1 MIKEYKLP
9 GLYVLGVPEKSLIS
23 FVTFS
28 LSFLVLTV
36 SYLLY
41 FYFRGCP
48 VELALLPP
56 VDKLGEPVDIAF
68 DAVDEL
74 SGKDVAQIEENIAID
89 AVATDPGNKPSL
101 TARLFGIFKK
111 SKVPEEVIEE
121 PESKEE
127 IQESE
132 NVVVETDVPETPEEI
147 IEIEEETEE
156 ENPTLTEKI
165 VGFFKKSDTE
175 EEEAT
180 ETPVEEGETGVISEN
195 EEVGVELAEEEE
207 TEEENPSLTEKIV
220 GFFQKSDTEEDEA
233 SKVEEGVTDIIEESE
248 ELPVEEA
255 DQDDIPAEN
264 SIKAVVQSFLGT
276 KEDTSEET
284 VAPQLDDDD
293 SENEASAQE
302 EIPSIE
308 DTDEK
313 EAEIEGSCEDLP
325 EDKSLREKI
334 WNFFGCGEKEV
345 TEVPEE
351 QESITTIEE
360 EIEEAAGEEEEE
372 EIPAENSIKAV
383 VQSFLGTKEE
393 VVDTDAV
400 TEEDNTEEIESP
412 AEEEIV
418 EESTSIKDKIVEFFQ
433 SEETEATDETPLTET
448 TDETPLDET
457 TEEMPLTEEIGE
469 IEDANDNE
477 AELEGSC
484 EDLPEDKSLREK
496 IWNFF
501 GCGEKE
507 EASVAEEE
515 TGSAEESEALPAEVE
530 EIVETA
536 DESIDDEIPSENSI
550 KAAVQSFL
558 GTNKEITPED
568 ISEESTITDQGTEA
582 IEEEVLATDGSE
594 IVHDISEEFE
604 EAIDEKDE
612 EEVEESVSDVPLEIF
627 GEAMIEE
634 EEVTEKEEVSPE
646 EEEEVTEV
654 VIEETATLDKPT
666 FKERIINF
674 FRRSKPS
681 PVDIPVE
688 EVVVV
693 EETVP
698 ETEAKVEKESIKTKI
713 GKFFNIFQ
721 SKPVVSDLETEI
733 AETIVN
739 GNLKDMIENS
749 EKEPIVVDTIG
760 LCPEVTKDNW
770 LQLFMGRSFLCF
782 VSFSLNLSVLI
793 ASYLLYF

>member
-68 DAVDEL
+68 DAGDEL

-233 SKVEEGVTDIIEESE
+233 SKVEEGVTEIIEKSE
-248 ELPVEEA
+248 EVPVEEA

-477 AELEGSC
+477 AEMEGSC

-582 IEEEVLATDGSE
+582 IEEEVLATDGS
-594 IVHDISEEFE
+594 
-604 EAIDEKDE
+604 
-612 EEVEESVSDVPLEIF
+612 
-627 GEAMIEE
+627 
-634 EEVTEKEEVSPE
+634 
-646 EEEEVTEV
+646 
-654 VIEETATLDKPT
+654 
-666 FKERIINF
+666 
-674 FRRSKPS
+674 
-681 PVDIPVE
+681 
-688 EVVVV
+688 
-693 EETVP
+693 
-698 ETEAKVEKESIKTKI
+698 
-713 GKFFNIFQ
+713 GKQ
-721 SKPVVSDLETEI
+721 Q
-733 AETIVN
+733 
-739 GNLKDMIENS
+739 M
-749 EKEPIVVDTIG
+749 
-760 LCPEVTKDNW
+760 
-770 LQLFMGRSFLCF
+770 
-782 VSFSLNLSVLI
+782 
-793 ASYLLYF
+793 

>member
-127 IQESE
+127 TQESE

-284 VAPQLDDDD
+284 VTPQLDDDD
-293 SENEASAQE
+293 SEDEASAQE

-308 DTDEK
+308 ETDEK

-334 WNFFGCGEKEV
+334 WNFFGCGEKKG
-345 TEVPEE
+345 TEGPE
-351 QESITTIEE
+351 ESITTIEE

-582 IEEEVLATDGSE
+582 IEEEVLATDGS
-594 IVHDISEEFE
+594 
-604 EAIDEKDE
+604 
-612 EEVEESVSDVPLEIF
+612 
-627 GEAMIEE
+627 
-634 EEVTEKEEVSPE
+634 
-646 EEEEVTEV
+646 
-654 VIEETATLDKPT
+654 
-666 FKERIINF
+666 
-674 FRRSKPS
+674 
-681 PVDIPVE
+681 
-688 EVVVV
+688 
-693 EETVP
+693 
-698 ETEAKVEKESIKTKI
+698 
-713 GKFFNIFQ
+713 GKQ
-721 SKPVVSDLETEI
+721 Q
-733 AETIVN
+733 
-739 GNLKDMIENS
+739 M
-749 EKEPIVVDTIG
+749 
-760 LCPEVTKDNW
+760 
-770 LQLFMGRSFLCF
+770 
-782 VSFSLNLSVLI
+782 
-793 ASYLLYF
+793 

>member
-56 VDKLGEPVDIAF
+56 VDKLGEPVGIAF

-582 IEEEVLATDGSE
+582 IEEEVLATDGS
-594 IVHDISEEFE
+594 
-604 EAIDEKDE
+604 
-612 EEVEESVSDVPLEIF
+612 
-627 GEAMIEE
+627 
-634 EEVTEKEEVSPE
+634 
-646 EEEEVTEV
+646 
-654 VIEETATLDKPT
+654 
-666 FKERIINF
+666 
-674 FRRSKPS
+674 
-681 PVDIPVE
+681 
-688 EVVVV
+688 
-693 EETVP
+693 
-698 ETEAKVEKESIKTKI
+698 
-713 GKFFNIFQ
+713 GKQ
-721 SKPVVSDLETEI
+721 Q
-733 AETIVN
+733 
-739 GNLKDMIENS
+739 M
-749 EKEPIVVDTIG
+749 
-760 LCPEVTKDNW
+760 
-770 LQLFMGRSFLCF
+770 
-782 VSFSLNLSVLI
+782 
-793 ASYLLYF
+793 

>member
-89 AVATDPGNKPSL
+89 AVTTDPGNKPSL

-147 IEIEEETEE
+147 IEIQEETEE

-302 EIPSIE
+302 EILSIE

-351 QESITTIEE
+351 QESITSKEE
-360 EIEEAAGEEEEE
+360 EIEEAAGEE

-477 AELEGSC
+477 AEMEGSC

-582 IEEEVLATDGSE
+582 IEEEVLATDGS
-594 IVHDISEEFE
+594 
-604 EAIDEKDE
+604 
-612 EEVEESVSDVPLEIF
+612 
-627 GEAMIEE
+627 
-634 EEVTEKEEVSPE
+634 
-646 EEEEVTEV
+646 
-654 VIEETATLDKPT
+654 
-666 FKERIINF
+666 
-674 FRRSKPS
+674 
-681 PVDIPVE
+681 
-688 EVVVV
+688 
-693 EETVP
+693 
-698 ETEAKVEKESIKTKI
+698 
-713 GKFFNIFQ
+713 GKQ
-721 SKPVVSDLETEI
+721 Q
-733 AETIVN
+733 
-739 GNLKDMIENS
+739 M
-749 EKEPIVVDTIG
+749 
-760 LCPEVTKDNW
+760 
-770 LQLFMGRSFLCF
+770 
-782 VSFSLNLSVLI
+782 
-793 ASYLLYF
+793 

>member
-89 AVATDPGNKPSL
+89 AVTTDPGNKPSL

-127 IQESE
+127 TQESE

-276 KEDTSEET
+276 KEDASEET

-393 VVDTDAV
+393 VVDT
-400 TEEDNTEEIESP
+400 EEDNTEEIESP

-477 AELEGSC
+477 AEMEGSC

-507 EASVAEEE
+507 EAIVAEEE

-530 EIVETA
+530 EVVETA

-582 IEEEVLATDGSE
+582 IEEEVLATDGS
-594 IVHDISEEFE
+594 
-604 EAIDEKDE
+604 
-612 EEVEESVSDVPLEIF
+612 
-627 GEAMIEE
+627 
-634 EEVTEKEEVSPE
+634 
-646 EEEEVTEV
+646 
-654 VIEETATLDKPT
+654 
-666 FKERIINF
+666 
-674 FRRSKPS
+674 
-681 PVDIPVE
+681 
-688 EVVVV
+688 
-693 EETVP
+693 
-698 ETEAKVEKESIKTKI
+698 
-713 GKFFNIFQ
+713 GKQ
-721 SKPVVSDLETEI
+721 Q
-733 AETIVN
+733 
-739 GNLKDMIENS
+739 M
-749 EKEPIVVDTIG
+749 
-760 LCPEVTKDNW
+760 
-770 LQLFMGRSFLCF
+770 
-782 VSFSLNLSVLI
+782 
-793 ASYLLYF
+793 

>member
-68 DAVDEL
+68 DAGDEL

-233 SKVEEGVTDIIEESE
+233 SKVEEGVTEIIEKSE
-248 ELPVEEA
+248 EVPVEEA

-477 AELEGSC
+477 AEMEGSC

>member
-89 AVATDPGNKPSL
+89 AVTTDPGNKPSL

-127 IQESE
+127 TQESE

-276 KEDTSEET
+276 KEDASEET

-393 VVDTDAV
+393 VVDT
-400 TEEDNTEEIESP
+400 EEDNTEEIESP

-477 AELEGSC
+477 AEMEGSC

-507 EASVAEEE
+507 EAIVAEEE

-582 IEEEVLATDGSE
+582 IEEEVLATDGS
-594 IVHDISEEFE
+594 
-604 EAIDEKDE
+604 
-612 EEVEESVSDVPLEIF
+612 
-627 GEAMIEE
+627 
-634 EEVTEKEEVSPE
+634 
-646 EEEEVTEV
+646 
-654 VIEETATLDKPT
+654 
-666 FKERIINF
+666 
-674 FRRSKPS
+674 
-681 PVDIPVE
+681 
-688 EVVVV
+688 
-693 EETVP
+693 
-698 ETEAKVEKESIKTKI
+698 
-713 GKFFNIFQ
+713 GKQ
-721 SKPVVSDLETEI
+721 Q
-733 AETIVN
+733 
-739 GNLKDMIENS
+739 M
-749 EKEPIVVDTIG
+749 
-760 LCPEVTKDNW
+760 
-770 LQLFMGRSFLCF
+770 
-782 VSFSLNLSVLI
+782 
-793 ASYLLYF
+793 

>member
-582 IEEEVLATDGSE
+582 IEEEVLATDGS
-594 IVHDISEEFE
+594 
-604 EAIDEKDE
+604 
-612 EEVEESVSDVPLEIF
+612 
-627 GEAMIEE
+627 
-634 EEVTEKEEVSPE
+634 
-646 EEEEVTEV
+646 
-654 VIEETATLDKPT
+654 
-666 FKERIINF
+666 
-674 FRRSKPS
+674 
-681 PVDIPVE
+681 
-688 EVVVV
+688 
-693 EETVP
+693 
-698 ETEAKVEKESIKTKI
+698 
-713 GKFFNIFQ
+713 GKQ
-721 SKPVVSDLETEI
+721 Q
-733 AETIVN
+733 
-739 GNLKDMIENS
+739 M
-749 EKEPIVVDTIG
+749 
-760 LCPEVTKDNW
+760 
-770 LQLFMGRSFLCF
+770 
-782 VSFSLNLSVLI
+782 
-793 ASYLLYF
+793 

>member
-68 DAVDEL
+68 DAGDEL

-284 VAPQLDDDD
+284 VTPQLDDDD
-293 SENEASAQE
+293 SEDEASAQE

-308 DTDEK
+308 ETDEK

-334 WNFFGCGEKEV
+334 WNFFGCGEKKV
-345 TEVPEE
+345 TEVPE
-351 QESITTIEE
+351 ESITTIEE

-582 IEEEVLATDGSE
+582 IEEEVLATDGS
-594 IVHDISEEFE
+594 
-604 EAIDEKDE
+604 
-612 EEVEESVSDVPLEIF
+612 
-627 GEAMIEE
+627 
-634 EEVTEKEEVSPE
+634 
-646 EEEEVTEV
+646 
-654 VIEETATLDKPT
+654 
-666 FKERIINF
+666 
-674 FRRSKPS
+674 
-681 PVDIPVE
+681 
-688 EVVVV
+688 
-693 EETVP
+693 
-698 ETEAKVEKESIKTKI
+698 
-713 GKFFNIFQ
+713 GKQ
-721 SKPVVSDLETEI
+721 Q
-733 AETIVN
+733 
-739 GNLKDMIENS
+739 M
-749 EKEPIVVDTIG
+749 
-760 LCPEVTKDNW
+760 
-770 LQLFMGRSFLCF
+770 
-782 VSFSLNLSVLI
+782 
-793 ASYLLYF
+793 